1 MTQMNVFQ
9 KPLQTCS
16 CEPMTGWFRDG
27 SCSTDEN
34 DRGRHVICCEMS
46 EDFLAFSKYVGND
59 LTTPKPDFGFPG
71 LKPGDHWCVCL
82 DRWKQALEAGCAPRV
97 ILEATHY
104 SVLREVD
111 LVQLQTLAL
120 PLDDSSPGK

>member
-1 MTQMNVFQ
+1 
-9 KPLQTCS
+9 
-16 CEPMTGWFRDG
+16 
-27 SCSTDEN
+27 
-34 DRGRHVICCEMS
+34 MS